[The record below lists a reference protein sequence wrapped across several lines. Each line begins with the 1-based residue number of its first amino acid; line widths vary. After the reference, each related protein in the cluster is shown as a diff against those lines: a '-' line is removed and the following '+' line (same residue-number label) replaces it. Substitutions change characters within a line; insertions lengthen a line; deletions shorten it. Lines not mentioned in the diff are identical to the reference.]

1 MKGGTMYQ
9 QLTPEK
15 RYMLSALK
23 QEGCSMRKIG
33 EHIGVHYSTISR
45 ELCRNHS
52 TRGYR
57 PATAQRKAMSRRQQ
71 ARKPEKLTPE
81 VKHLLSSYL
90 KKHWSPEQI
99 AGRLKLEGIL
109 EISHETIYKY
119 IRNNKDNGGQVYKCL
134 RRKKPYRKKYGSLSR
149 HALDSRISID
159 ERPKIVDNKSRIG
172 DWEVDT
178 IVSRQDKAVLVTL
191 VDRMSKYTLIG
202 MVENKGSM
210 LVAKRITS
218 LFRKQKSKVHTIT
231 ADNGNE
237 FACHQ
242 RISKHLN
249 ADFFFAHPYSSWERG
264 LNENT
269 NGLIR
274 QYFPKKTS
282 LKNITRDRLKQV
294 MSNINNRPRKT
305 LGYRTPKEVFKSQ
318 GVALDG

>member
-1 MKGGTMYQ
+1 MYQ

-15 RYMLSALK
+15 RYMLYALK

-33 EHIGVHYSTISR
+33 EHIGVHYSTVSR
-45 ELCRNHS
+45 ELRRNRS
-52 TRGYR
+52 KMGYR
-57 PATAQRKAMSRRQQ
+57 PAAHRLAMNRRQQ
-71 ARKPEKLTPE
+71 ARKPEKLTSE

-134 RRKKPYRKKYGSLSR
+134 RSKKPYRKKYGSLSR

-159 ERPKIVDNKSRIG
+159 ERPEIVDKKSRIG

-178 IVSRQDKAVLVTL
+178 MVSRKDKAVLLTMVER
-191 VDRMSKYTLIG
+191 VSKYTIIAQLESKHSYHLCKK
-202 MVENKGSM
+202 MRRLLSVHKE
-210 LVAKRITS
+210 
-218 LFRKQKSKVHTIT
+218 KVHTIT
-231 ADNGNE
+231 SDNGTE
-237 FACHQ
+237 FASHQ
-242 RISKHLN
+242 KIAKHLD

-282 LKNITRDRLKQV
+282 FKNVTRDRLKQV

-305 LGYRTPKEVFKSQ
+305 LGYRTPKEVFFSQ
-318 GVALDG
+318 GVALGG